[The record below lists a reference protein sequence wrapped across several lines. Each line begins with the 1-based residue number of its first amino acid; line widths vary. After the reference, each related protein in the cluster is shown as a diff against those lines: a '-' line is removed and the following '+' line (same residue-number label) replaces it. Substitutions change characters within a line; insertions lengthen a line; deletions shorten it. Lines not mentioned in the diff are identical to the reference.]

1 MKYMVTAVTF
11 SRQRQNTEIKLI
23 NSNPNWFRFDL
34 VQGRSASGAM
44 GLIANPP
51 GPVKNKLL
59 SQNWRLD
66 PFKL

>member
-1 MKYMVTAVTF
+1 MHIAKVKYEHNRTDA
-11 SRQRQNTEIKLI
+11 
-23 NSNPNWFRFDL
+23 
-34 VQGRSASGAM
+34 QGRYSASGAM